1 MVKQKFSLKQNIRIN
16 QKININIINAIKI
29 LQMSVSEVGEF
40 TRKEIDKNPF
50 LLAPNPLHQT
60 NDFSILENQ
69 SKNLNIKEWLYQ
81 QSSFLS
87 INIVNERLIE
97 SYIENLDNFGF
108 CKITPKDAAILTNTS
123 EGLANTILIK
133 LKLLDPI
140 GIFSSDLK
148 EHLTTQLK
156 KMHLFNSKYKII
168 LDNLNHLA
176 SSNLNQLS
184 KLCKVDI
191 SEINLMI
198 KNIKTLKPRPLDNL
212 EEEKI
217 ERLIPDIIV
226 KIHKKKIN
234 LKLFSEDSY
243 KVILNE
249 KYIKEIKIKLLN
261 LPNDE
266 TKDYIKKCIA
276 HGKSLQNNLNRRNK
290 TLVLVANKILNIQKD
305 FFFKGEES
313 ILPLTHKNISEKISM
328 HESTISRAVKNKY
341 IKYNNKTLP
350 LNYFFNSKIINSSN
364 NTNTSS
370 ASIKNKIKNLIDSEK
385 NINNIYSDQK
395 ITEILN
401 KAEINIS
408 RRTVTKYRESLK
420 ISNSVKRSKNL

>member
-1 MVKQKFSLKQNIRIN
+1 
-16 QKININIINAIKI
+16 
-29 LQMSVSEVGEF
+29 
-40 TRKEIDKNPF
+40 
-50 LLAPNPLHQT
+50 
-60 NDFSILENQ
+60 
-69 SKNLNIKEWLYQ
+69 
-81 QSSFLS
+81 
-87 INIVNERLIE
+87 
-97 SYIENLDNFGF
+97 
-108 CKITPKDAAILTNTS
+108 
-123 EGLANTILIK
+123 
-133 LKLLDPI
+133 
-140 GIFSSDLK
+140 
-148 EHLTTQLK
+148 
-156 KMHLFNSKYKII
+156 
-168 LDNLNHLA
+168 
-176 SSNLNQLS
+176 
-184 KLCKVDI
+184 
-191 SEINLMI
+191 MI
-198 KNIKTLKPRPLDNL
+198 KNIKTLRPRPLDGL

-226 KIHKKKIN
+226 TIHKKKIN

-249 KYIKEIKIKLLN
+249 KYIKEIKIKLLK

-266 TKDYIKKCIA
+266 TKNYIKQCIV

-290 TLVLVANKILNIQKD
+290 TLILVANKILNIQKD

-408 RRTVTKYRESLK
+408 RRTVAKYRESLK